1 MLCKDCKYLRGKSV
15 GIASTVY
22 WCGKVG
28 DFYKKTSIGVYP
40 WKNKPHPKCPIKNQE
55 QKKENKKGE

>member
-1 MLCKDCKYLRGKSV
+1 MLCKDCKYLKSKSV

-40 WKNKPHPKCPIKNQE
+40 WKNKPHPKCPIKKQE
-55 QKKENKKGE
+55 KEQ